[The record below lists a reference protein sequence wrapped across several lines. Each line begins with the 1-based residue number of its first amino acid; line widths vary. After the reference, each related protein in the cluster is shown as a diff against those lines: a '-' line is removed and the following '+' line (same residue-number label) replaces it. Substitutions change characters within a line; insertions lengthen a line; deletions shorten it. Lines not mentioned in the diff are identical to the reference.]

1 MPTFPGPYDDCH
13 LGFGQVFR
21 NLGVTLYLSLMQD
34 PLKKY
39 DVIIAGSG
47 IYGTSMASILA
58 KSGLKVLIIE
68 RGKHP
73 RFALGEALL
82 PQSAI
87 WPFIIGERF
96 GIPEI
101 GHLSHADRIVDNITP
116 SCGLKHSIGF
126 AHHTEGVPLEASKLH
141 QLVPPHLPFYSE
153 SHLYREEVDQFLLD
167 AAIQYGADYV
177 EETPITN
184 VHIGASGVVVSC
196 PLNEYHGEYY
206 VDASGRGSKLV
217 EQQGYRI
224 GAPEAMTHSRT
235 LFAHV
240 EGLQPF
246 DHLIASP
253 SQGRQW
259 HEGTFHHVFDGGW
272 MWVIPFDNFA
282 RSSSRKASIGLML
295 DPRKHPENSDLSPE
309 EEFRAF
315 ISRFPDI
322 ERHLEG
328 IEVTMPFKRTG
339 RLQYASR
346 QSVGDRHFTAPGT
359 FGFVDP
365 LYSNGLI
372 HTFESVYFG
381 ARHLLSAFGK
391 EEGPVAPG
399 DFSTAAFA
407 RMELLHRT
415 QWKHSDA
422 TISKAY
428 ASMAEFSS
436 WNAWTQYWLAQILFG
451 DLWLQRACFRYFE
464 DGNVAHFD
472 AFLDEIRPGEKAPFA
487 QDKESLLE
495 DLGALLEIRGN
506 GVVDT
511 GEAMLARLAQE
522 SWLPRHVY
530 DWGASESRH
539 VDFSRDEVV
548 GALLGWGFEASP
560 DHLRQGLF
568 DFKLPATA

>member
-1 MPTFPGPYDDCH
+1 M
-13 LGFGQVFR
+13 
-21 NLGVTLYLSLMQD
+21 
-34 PLKKY
+34 Y

-58 KSGLKVLIIE
+58 KAGLNVLIIE

-96 GIPEI
+96 GVPEI
-101 GHLSHADRIVDNITP
+101 GHLSHADRIVDHITP

-126 AHHTEGVPLEASKLH
+126 AHHTEGKQMDASRMH

-153 SHLYREEVDQFLLD
+153 SHLYREEVDQFLLN
-167 AAIQYGADYV
+167 AAIGYGADYV
-177 EETPITN
+177 EETPITD
-184 VHIGASGVVVSC
+184 VRIGSNGVVVATPSA
-196 PLNEYHGEYY
+196 EFAGAYY

-217 EQQGYRI
+217 ERMSYRN
-224 GAPEAMTHSRT
+224 GAPEAATHSRT
-235 LFAHV
+235 IFAHA
-240 EGLQPF
+240 EGLQPL
-246 DHLIASP
+246 DNLMESP
-253 SQGRQW
+253 SKGRRW

-272 MWVIPFDNFA
+272 MWIIPFDNFS

-295 DPRKHPENSDLSPE
+295 DPRKYPVDEAMSAE
-309 EEFRAF
+309 EEFNSV

-322 ERHLEG
+322 ERHLQG
-328 IEVTMPFKRTG
+328 MKVTMPFKRTG

-346 QSVGDRHFTAPGT
+346 QSVGERHFTAPGT
-359 FGFVDP
+359 FGFIDP

-391 EEGPVAPG
+391 EEGPVAKG
-399 DFSTAAFA
+399 DFSTAAFS
-407 RMELLHRT
+407 RMEVLHRT
-415 QWKHSDA
+415 QWRQSDA
-422 TISKAY
+422 TISRAY
-428 ASMAEFSS
+428 ASMSDFGS

-464 DGNVAHFD
+464 DGDTAHFD
-472 AFLDEIRPGEKAPFA
+472 AFLDEVRPGEKAPFA
-487 QDKESLLE
+487 SDKAALLS
-495 DLGALLEIRGN
+495 DLGALLDVRGN

-511 GEAMLARLAQE
+511 GEAMLARLAEE

-530 DWGASESRH
+530 DWGSSSARH
-539 VDFSRDEVV
+539 VDFSREEVV
-548 GALLGWGFEASP
+548 GDLLGWGFGSSP
-560 DHLRQGLF
+560 DHLRSNLF

>member
-1 MPTFPGPYDDCH
+1 MSWTDC
-13 LGFGQVFR
+13 
-21 NLGVTLYLSLMQD
+21 
-34 PLKKY
+34 LKPAILNKAKRTRMSASGEY

-47 IYGTSMASILA
+47 MYGVTMANILA
-58 KSGLKVLIIE
+58 KAGLDVLIIE
-68 RGKHP
+68 RGRHP

-126 AHHTEGVPLEASKLH
+126 AHHSKGAPLAADQLH

-167 AAIQYGADYV
+167 SAIAYGADYV
-177 EETPITN
+177 DETPILDVRIN
-184 VHIGASGVVVSC
+184 QESVVVST
-196 PLNEYHGEYY
+196 PKMEFRGQYY
-206 VDASGRGSKLV
+206 VDGSGRESRLV
-217 EQQGYRI
+217 EQQGYRD
-224 GAPEAMTHSRT
+224 GAPEAKTHSRAI
-235 LFAHV
+235 FAHV

-246 DHLIASP
+246 DNLSASP
-253 SQGRQW
+253 SDGRRW

-282 RSSSRKASIGLML
+282 RSESRKASIGLML
-295 DPRKHPENSDLSPE
+295 DPRVHPENEALSPE
-309 EEFRAF
+309 EEFHA
-315 ISRFPDI
+315 IIGRFPDMA
-322 ERHLEG
+322 RHLEG
-328 IEVTMPFKRTG
+328 IRVTMPFKRTG
-339 RLQYASR
+339 RLQYSSR
-346 QSVGDRHFTAPGT
+346 QSVGHRHFTAPST
-359 FGFVDP
+359 FGFIDP

-391 EEGPVAPG
+391 EEGPVKTG
-399 DFSTAAFA
+399 DFSTAAFSK
-407 RMELLHRT
+407 MEVLHRT
-415 QWKHSDA
+415 QWKHSDG

-428 ASMAEFSS
+428 ASMGAFST

-464 DGNVAHFD
+464 DGNVGHFD
-472 AFLDEIRPGEKAPFA
+472 AFLDEVRPGESAPFA
-487 QDKESLLE
+487 QDKAALLE
-495 DLGALLEIRGN
+495 DLGALLAVDGN
-506 GVVDT
+506 GVTET
-511 GEAMLARLAQE
+511 GEAMLQRLSEEQ
-522 SWLPRHVY
+522 WLPKHVY
-530 DWGASESRH
+530 DWGSATARH

-548 GALLGWGFEASP
+548 GALLGWGFESSP
-560 DHLRQGLF
+560 SHLREGLF
-568 DFKLPATA
+568 DFKLPAPA

>member
-1 MPTFPGPYDDCH
+1 MY
-13 LGFGQVFR
+13 
-21 NLGVTLYLSLMQD
+21 TLNDS
-34 PLKKY
+34 Y

-58 KSGLKVLIIE
+58 KAGLRVLIIE

-101 GHLSHADRIVDNITP
+101 GHLSHADRIVDHITP

-126 AHHTEGVPLEASKLH
+126 AHHTPGERLREDRLH

-153 SHLYREEVDQFLLD
+153 SHLYREEVDQFLLQG
-167 AAIQYGADYV
+167 AVRYGADYV
-177 EETPITN
+177 EETPITD
-184 VHIGASGVVVSC
+184 VRIHEGGVTVICAEDEYRGA
-196 PLNEYHGEYY
+196 YF
-206 VDASGRGSKLV
+206 VDASGKGSRLV
-217 EQQGYRI
+217 EKMGYRQ
-224 GAPEAMTHSRT
+224 GAPEARTHSRT
-235 LFAHV
+235 IFAHV

-246 DHLIASP
+246 DNLIAAP
-253 SQGRQW
+253 SKGRRW

-272 MWVIPFDNFA
+272 MWIIPFDNFA
-282 RSSSRKASIGLML
+282 RSASRRASVGLML
-295 DPRKHPENSDLSPE
+295 DPRVHPLDEGLSPE
-309 EEFRAF
+309 EEFKAV
-315 ISRFPDI
+315 IARFPDI

-328 IEVTMPFKRTG
+328 MEVVMPFKRTG

-359 FGFVDP
+359 FGFIDP

-372 HTFESVYFG
+372 QTFESVYFG

-391 EEGPVAPG
+391 EEGPVRAG
-399 DFSTAAFA
+399 DFSMAAFSG
-407 RMELLHRT
+407 MEVLHRT
-415 QWKHSDA
+415 QWQQSDD

-428 ASMAEFSS
+428 QAMGDFDT

-464 DGNVAHFD
+464 DGDTAHFD
-472 AFLDEIRPGEKAPFA
+472 AFLDEPRPGEAAPFA
-487 QDKESLLE
+487 RDKANLLN
-495 DLGALLEIRGN
+495 DFGALLD
-506 GVVDT
+506 V
-511 GEAMLARLAQE
+511 GEAGAVNAGQAMLQRLSEEA
-522 SWLPRHVY
+522 WLPRHVY
-530 DWGASESRH
+530 AWGADEARH
-539 VDFSRDEVV
+539 VDFSREDVV
-548 GALLGWGFEASP
+548 GSLLGWGFGDSP
-560 DHLRQGLF
+560 DHLRNGLF